1 MINHSTTDVK
11 RHYDAARRREQPRQN
26 HRRII
31 DTAERIF
38 LSNGYSATTVQ
49 AIAAGA
55 GVSADTSL
63 SAHHWRSRLAA
74 SHEALVARH
83 RVRMEVRGLPCLG

>member
-31 DTAERIF
+31 DTAERMF
-38 LSNGYSATTVQ
+38 LSDGYSATTVQ

-55 GVSADTSL
+55 GVFADTIYKSFGGKPPGDP
-63 SAHHWRSRLAA
+63 RSR
-74 SHEALVARH
+74 AR
-83 RVRMEVRGLPCLG
+83 RGTL